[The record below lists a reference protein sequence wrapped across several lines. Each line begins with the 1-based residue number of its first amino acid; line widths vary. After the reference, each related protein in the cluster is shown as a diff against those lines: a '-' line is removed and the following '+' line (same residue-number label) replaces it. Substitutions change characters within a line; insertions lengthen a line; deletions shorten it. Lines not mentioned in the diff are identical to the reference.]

1 MVCRNCNCEL
11 SEETKFCPKCGTP
24 AEIGVENA
32 ATSLSA
38 VARQPI
44 QNTGNPVYSATESK
58 EVSLT
63 QKTKEFFGVAVVRFK
78 SLSKKAQYGIVAGA
92 IALIALFIIIGVAT
106 STPKIVGKWE
116 NGDIGYIIFT
126 DEGRFFVDND
136 NINGT
141 YTVDGSQLKM
151 YEGRSKVP
159 ELYYYDISNNILT
172 LTGDDGD
179 VIALFKCE

>member
-11 SEETKFCPKCGTP
+11 SDGTRFCPKCGTP
-24 AEIGVENA
+24 VEISTENA
-32 ATSLSA
+32 VTSTSA
-38 VARQPI
+38 VAGQPI
-44 QNTGNPVYSATESK
+44 EA
-58 EVSLT
+58 SLT
-63 QKTKEFFGVAVVRFK
+63 QKTKEFFGVAAVKFK

-92 IALIALFIIIGVAT
+92 MALIALFIIIGVAT